1 LESIELT
8 NPSDVHLPRLE
19 LRHVFKTFPGQ
30 KALIGVDLTIL
41 PGQVHALVGQN
52 GSGKS
57 TLVKL
62 LAGYEHPDPGAEAWS
77 DGTPFQLGVGALAQ
91 AHGMRFIHQ
100 DLGLIGELDVVDNLA
115 LGSRGRSLT
124 WVDAKKERAAAARAL
139 QELGAA
145 IDPRRLVRDLSP
157 AERTQVAVARA
168 LRDRP
173 SNGGLL
179 IMDEPTATLSKGE
192 VDALLGLVA
201 TVTAG
206 GMSVLY
212 VTHRLEEVVTIAEM
226 VTVLREGRG
235 VSTDRVDALD
245 RSALVEM
252 IVGRPMEES
261 YRRASRPVGSTA
273 MSVRRLAGK
282 RVTDVSFEVR
292 EGEVVGFAG
301 VTGSGREELAE
312 LLFGSRPLTAG
323 EVDISGAT
331 VFRRDQLNPV
341 RAIKAGV
348 GLVPADRKK
357 HGSIPVFSIRENVT
371 LPRPIARRRSR
382 WLSYADERRDVRRW
396 LERFAITTND
406 PDRTFSTL
414 SGGNQQRV
422 ILARW
427 FRAQTRTLILDEPT
441 QGVDVEAKQFIYDTL
456 DAATLEG
463 LSIVLCSSDNDELAT
478 LCDVVYVLRDG
489 EIYTA
494 LRGQDIASGTIS
506 LASQGGAV

>member
-192 VDALLGLVA
+192 VDAL
-201 TVTAG
+201 
-206 GMSVLY
+206 
-212 VTHRLEEVVTIAEM
+212 RD
-226 VTVLREGRG
+226 GRR